1 LDLVDNF
8 ANQTKMERWVLRM
21 FRMAIVIGALA
32 WAIGAG
38 DLSDQARGFVDNTL
52 GSWIQSSGR

>member
-1 LDLVDNF
+1 
-8 ANQTKMERWVLRM
+8 MERWALRM
-21 FRMAIVIGALA
+21 FRMAIVIGVLA

-38 DLSDQARGFVDNTL
+38 NLSDQARGFVDDAL

>member
-1 LDLVDNF
+1 
-8 ANQTKMERWVLRM
+8 MERWVLRM

-38 DLSDQARGFVDNTL
+38 NLSDQARGFVDNTL
-52 GSWIQSSGR
+52 GSWIQSSAR

>member
-1 LDLVDNF
+1 
-8 ANQTKMERWVLRM
+8 MERWLLRM

-38 DLSDQARGFVDNTL
+38 DLSDQARGFVDDAL
-52 GSWIQSSGR
+52 GSWSQSSGR

>member
-1 LDLVDNF
+1 
-8 ANQTKMERWVLRM
+8 MERWLLRI

-38 DLSDQARGFVDNTL
+38 DLSDQARGFVEDAF
-52 GSWIQSSGR
+52 GSWHQSSGR

>member
-1 LDLVDNF
+1 MD
-8 ANQTKMERWVLRM
+8 RWALRM

-38 DLSDQARGFVDNTL
+38 NLSDQARGFVDDAL
-52 GSWIQSSGR
+52 GSWSQSSGR

>member
-1 LDLVDNF
+1 
-8 ANQTKMERWVLRM
+8 MERCVLRM
-21 FRMAIVIGALA
+21 FRMAIVVGALA

-38 DLSDQARGFVDNTL
+38 DLSDQARGFVDNAL

>member
-1 LDLVDNF
+1 
-8 ANQTKMERWVLRM
+8 MERWLLRM

-38 DLSDQARGFVDNTL
+38 DLSDQARGFVDDAL
-52 GSWIQSSGR
+52 ASWSQSSVR

>member
-1 LDLVDNF
+1 
-8 ANQTKMERWVLRM
+8 MERWALRM

-38 DLSDQARGFVDNTL
+38 DLSHQARGFVDEAL
-52 GSWIQSSGR
+52 GSWSQSIVR

>member
-1 LDLVDNF
+1 
-8 ANQTKMERWVLRM
+8 MERWLLRM

-32 WAIGAG
+32 WAIGVG
-38 DLSDQARGFVDNTL
+38 NLSDHARGFVDSAL

>member
-1 LDLVDNF
+1 
-8 ANQTKMERWVLRM
+8 MEWWVLRM
-21 FRMAIVIGALA
+21 FRMAIVLGALA

-38 DLSDQARGFVDNTL
+38 NLSDQARGFVDDAL

>member
-1 LDLVDNF
+1 MDNF
-8 ANQTKMERWVLRM
+8 ANQKKMEHWLLRM

-38 DLSDQARGFVDNTL
+38 DLSDQARGFVDDAL
-52 GSWIQSSGR
+52 GSWSQTSLR

>member
-1 LDLVDNF
+1 
-8 ANQTKMERWVLRM
+8 MERWVLRV

-38 DLSDQARGFVDNTL
+38 GLSDQARGFVNDAL
-52 GSWIQSSGR
+52 ASWSQSSGR